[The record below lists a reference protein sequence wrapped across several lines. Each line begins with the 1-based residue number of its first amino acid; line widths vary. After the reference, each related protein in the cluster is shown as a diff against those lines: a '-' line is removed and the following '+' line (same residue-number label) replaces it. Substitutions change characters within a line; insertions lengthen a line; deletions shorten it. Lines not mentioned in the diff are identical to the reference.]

1 MNLTVQTRENTGKES
16 NKKLRAQGIAPGII
30 YGKESQLVSMR
41 AIMTHRFIK
50 SMQGAKKLFEL
61 TVEADGKSSN
71 KTVVIQDFQT
81 STIGNKLLHV
91 DFLEVDENTRLTA
104 EIPIIVTD
112 NCKAV
117 DEGAVLQIIRRTVP
131 VTCLASNIPES
142 ILANVEDL
150 EFGNSIHVLDLDY
163 PEGVKPIVKDRNF
176 TVITVVGKM
185 AEEID
190 EVEGEEVLEGEE
202 GVEGVEGVEGEEGA
216 DDKKADAE

>member
-1 MNLTVQTRENTGKES
+1 MNLTVQARENIGKES

-30 YGKESQLVSMR
+30 YGKENQLVSMQ
-41 AIMTHRFIK
+41 AIKTHRFIK

-81 STIGNKLLHV
+81 STIGNKLIHV
-91 DFLEVDENTRLTA
+91 DFLEVDTNTRLTA

-112 NCKAV
+112 NCIAV
-117 DEGAVLQIIRRTVP
+117 KEGAVLQIIRRTVP

-142 ILANVEDL
+142 ILADVENL

-176 TVITVVGKM
+176 TVITVAGKM

-190 EVEGEEVLEGEE
+190 EIEGEEV
-202 GVEGVEGVEGEEGA
+202 VEGEEGA
-216 DDKKADAE
+216 EGAEGAEGEEGDKKASAE